1 MSSSSVHAV
10 GSGEVNPD
18 LKFVSKL
25 LLYPGCHLR
34 LYIIH
39 GQKHVI
45 LQVDDLGEHHD
56 LLTDIVCEF
65 RWALGIRNES
75 NFRCV
80 EGNTRLLEIMASELE
95 EPCLEGRNSEEKQ
108 RMNQKACIVPYVY
121 FCELFVSSLSIFC
134 TQLDH
139 PGRVFGIAEMHPN
152 RSHAIN
158 IEWVNDGIRQ
168 VSVQY
173 SILLGA

>member
-18 LKFVSKL
+18 LKFVSK

-75 NFRCV
+75 IFRCV
-80 EGNTRLLEIMASELE
+80 EGNTRLLEIIASELE
-95 EPCLEGRNSEEKQ
+95 EPRLEGHRSGEKQ
-108 RMNQKACIVPYVY
+108 CMNQKARIVSHVY
-121 FCELFVSSLSIFC
+121 FCELLVSSLSMFC
-134 TQLDH
+134 TQSDYS
-139 PGRVFGIAEMHPN
+139 GGVFDIAEMHPD
-152 RSHAIN
+152 RSHAMDK
-158 IEWVNDGIRQ
+158 EWVNDGIRQ